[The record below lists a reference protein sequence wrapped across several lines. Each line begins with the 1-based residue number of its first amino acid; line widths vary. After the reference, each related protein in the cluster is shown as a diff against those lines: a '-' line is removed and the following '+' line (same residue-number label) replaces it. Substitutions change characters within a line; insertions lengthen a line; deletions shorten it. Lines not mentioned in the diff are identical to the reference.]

1 MKGSLVM
8 SRKSRI
14 VHEMVKAVNARHR
27 FGEDKH
33 ELKKEA
39 RRLSRETGERHTVKG
54 VFSYGENST
63 DATYKKQA
71 RTFINWVT
79 EMHPN
84 VRTLEQTRKYVT
96 EYLQDNIAR
105 NLSASTVHTRAYALA
120 CVFNCDV
127 KEFCVDLPDRK
138 SADNKRTRNAPQI
151 HEFREET
158 QYIHRFAAATGARR
172 GGLQRLTTDCL
183 KVDDNG
189 RLLIH
194 LQEKGGKERWARVLE
209 RDRDYVIS
217 VIEAAKERNELRRD
231 HCKKVFP
238 DRIIPT
244 REPLHQHRREY
255 ARQLYDEVMHNQEHL
270 IVDRGLYHCR
280 GKRYGEVYDRT
291 ALAIVSY
298 NLGHGQ
304 PDVEPHL
311 IERVDVVVLN
321 YMK

>member
-1 MKGSLVM
+1 M

-27 FGEDKH
+27 FGEGKD

-39 RRLSRETGERHTVKG
+39 HKLSRETGETHTVKG

-71 RTFINWVT
+71 RTFINWVLK
-79 EMHPN
+79 EHSN
-84 VRTLEQTRKYVT
+84 VRTLEETKRHVA
-96 EYLQDNIAR
+96 EYLRDNIAR
-105 NLSASTVHTRAYALA
+105 KLSASTVHTRAYALA

-127 KEFCVDLPDRK
+127 KDFGVDLPDRK
-138 SADNKRTRNAPQI
+138 SEDNKRTRNAPEI
-151 HEFREET
+151 HEFREDT
-158 QYIHRFAAATGARR
+158 QYIHRFAAATSARR
-172 GGLQRLTTDCL
+172 GGLKKLTDDCL
-183 KVDDNG
+183 KTDENG

-194 LQEKGGKERWARVLE
+194 LHEKGGKERWARVLE
-209 RDRDYVIS
+209 HERDFVIS
-217 VIEAAKERNELRRD
+217 VIEDARQRNELRSD
-231 HCKKVFP
+231 GCKKVFP
-238 DRIIPT
+238 DRIIPE
-244 REPLHQHRREY
+244 REPLHQHRRDY
-255 ARQLYDEVMHNQEHL
+255 AKSLYDEVMHNQEHL
-270 IVDRGLYHCR
+270 IADRGLYRCR

-304 PDVEPHL
+304 PDVAPHEIQRL
-311 IERVDVVVLN
+311 DVVVLN

>member
-1 MKGSLVM
+1 M

-14 VHEMVKAVNARHR
+14 VHEMVKSVNAHHR

-79 EMHPN
+79 EKHPN

-127 KEFCVDLPDRK
+127 KDFGVDLPDRK

-151 HEFREET
+151 HEFREDT
-158 QYIHRFAAATGARR
+158 QYIHRFAAATSARR
-172 GGLQRLTTDCL
+172 GGLKKLTDDCL
-183 KVDDNG
+183 KTDENG

-194 LQEKGGKERWARVLE
+194 LHEKGGKERWARVLE
-209 RDRDYVIS
+209 HERDFVVS
-217 VIEAAKERNELRRD
+217 VIEEARQRNELRSD
-231 HCKKVFP
+231 GCKKVFP
-238 DRIIPT
+238 DRIIPG

-255 ARQLYDEVMHNQEHL
+255 AKSLYDEVMHNQEHL
-270 IVDRGLYHCR
+270 IIDRGLYRCR
-280 GKRYGEVYDRT
+280 GERYGEVYDRT
-291 ALAIVSY
+291 ALAIVSH